1 MKTLNSLNTMPE
13 QTQPIDLL
21 NYFNIFSMLV
31 FLLGLPLFIKFFPPK
46 EINGFY
52 GYRTTFS
59 TKNHDTWREAN
70 TYFPQM
76 MLKFVIPTA
85 IIILSL
91 VFCLPIK
98 AVVFFAA
105 FLILIPIFTAIFL
118 TSKHLDKIF
127 DSNGKR
133 KI

>member
-1 MKTLNSLNTMPE
+1 MPE
-13 QTQPIDLL
+13 QTPQIDWL

-31 FLLGLPLFIKFFPPK
+31 FLLGLPLFMKFFPQK

-52 GYRTTFS
+52 GYRTSFS
-59 TKNHDTWREAN
+59 KLNQDTWTEAN
-70 TYFPQM
+70 TYFPKM
-76 MLKFVIPTA
+76 MLNLAIPTA
-85 IIILSL
+85 LVILSL
-91 VFCLPIK
+91 LFILPIK

-105 FLILIPIFTAIFL
+105 LLFLIPIFAAILL

-133 KI
+133 KF